1 MHLTR
6 NVRVLSSASRICI
19 YGTRPIHPLAG
30 RSAILLTTSGVQAR
44 HNSGIMQD
52 WKGSGGEK
60 STIHRAQTEKDN
72 TDPET
77 IAANRTMQDREENFG
92 VGNRG
97 ESDAA
102 TERGGTKNAKKAKKD
117 HPKATEPVIGMN
129 DERAQVSQALKPLG
143 M

>member
-1 MHLTR
+1 MSVNRTA
-6 NVRVLSSASRICI
+6 RVLYSASCI
-19 YGTRPIHPLAG
+19 SFHGK
-30 RSAILLTTSGVQAR
+30 RSILSMNGQTAIIPTLSGVQAR
-44 HNSGIMQD
+44 HNSGIFQD

-60 STIHRAQTEKDN
+60 STTHRVQKENDK

-77 IAANRTMQDREENFG
+77 IAAKRTMEDREENFG

-102 TERGGTKNAKKAKKD
+102 TERGGAKNAEKVKKD

-129 DERAQVSQALKPLG
+129 DERAEKGV
-143 M
+143 